1 MTIQQIKN
9 YNDYKSLFVE
19 LLNDEQRDFVVR
31 PCFASR
37 EQIINLS
44 TVYGIQLGQPLFSS
58 VELNFNTENIYEF
71 ALMFEI
77 MFGKSIDFVISQ
89 KFKNSNIIYQRVLDA
104 KDNFNE
110 IWLYSI
116 G

>member
-1 MTIQQIKN
+1 MTFQQIKN

-19 LLNDEQRDFVVR
+19 SLNDELSDFVVR
-31 PCFASR
+31 PCAATY
-37 EQIINLS
+37 EQIINPS
-44 TVYGIQLGQPLFSS
+44 TICSIQLGQPLFSS
-58 VELNFNTENIYEF
+58 MEFNISIENIYEF
-71 ALMFEI
+71 ILMFEM

-89 KFKNSNIIYQRVLDA
+89 KFKNSNIIYQRILDA
-104 KDNFNE
+104 KDHFNE